1 MFKVNILIILL
12 CIKEK
17 KSSMGAIFSHWVELC
32 NEQGGRQLL
41 KNNGELILVSVCCFS
56 INLPWLHQWYC
67 EAIGFET
74 CCFLPWMII
83 SLRWCWKKFI
93 FVVPKLV
100 CNIQWW
106 RDGHICQDKGPESQE
121 KVESGQIFLQILRQE
136 WNDSTCYWNE
146 ESLVNTSLFKSSE
159 DWENFSWYM
168 LSVN

>member
-1 MFKVNILIILL
+1 
-12 CIKEK
+12 
-17 KSSMGAIFSHWVELC
+17 MGAIFSHWVELC

-74 CCFLPWMII
+74 YCFLPWMII

-121 KVESGQIFLQILRQE
+121 KVESGQIFYKFFVRSGMTALATETKKALWIQASLNPVKIE
-136 WNDSTCYWNE
+136 KIFHGTC
-146 ESLVNTSLFKSSE
+146 
-159 DWENFSWYM
+159 
-168 LSVN
+168 